1 MSQVVK
7 SASALERAFL
17 AILLLELDMTVRLFA
32 RSNSPAFMAIV
43 GQFALLVA
51 CQRISLIRRFST
63 RAAHFWA
70 ADQFSRLEENRGD

>member
-1 MSQVVK
+1 M
-7 SASALERAFL
+7 
-17 AILLLELDMTVRLFA
+17 MVRLFA

>member
-17 AILLLELDMTVRLFA
+17 AILLLELEDMAVRLFP

-51 CQRISLIRRFST
+51 CQRISLIRRFSA
-63 RAAHFWA
+63 RAAHFGPPIN
-70 ADQFSRLEENRGD
+70 SLN